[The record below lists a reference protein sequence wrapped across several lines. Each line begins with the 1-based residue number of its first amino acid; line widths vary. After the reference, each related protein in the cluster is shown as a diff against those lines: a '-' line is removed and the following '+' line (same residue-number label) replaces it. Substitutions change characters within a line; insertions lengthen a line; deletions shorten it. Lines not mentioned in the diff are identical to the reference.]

1 MPGKSLI
8 ANACLSFALLMTLQG
23 CATQSV
29 SDQND
34 ADPQPGEVVTSPGG
48 VRLQPVSLYGMPEI
62 SLGAFYAPDK
72 KYSLVVCDRLR
83 RAVDSAK
90 PLILYL
96 DGQHEAVKLTAEHI
110 ESGALCHDF
119 SASVALLERIS
130 SADVAMLRLYLNDD
144 AIEQRISGTVSD
156 YLSRPKMLGPQN
168 GIRRFMDALNQQ
180 DFQGA
185 LVNE

>member
-1 MPGKSLI
+1 MPGKPLI
-8 ANACLSFALLMTLQG
+8 ANACLSFAFLMMLQG

-29 SDQND
+29 SDQSD
-34 ADPQPGEVVTSPGG
+34 AAPQPGEVVSSPDG

-62 SLGAFYAPDK
+62 SLGAVYVPDK

-83 RAVDSAK
+83 RSVDGAK

-96 DGQHEAVKLTAEHI
+96 DGQHEALKLSGEHAEA
-110 ESGALCHDF
+110 GALCHDF
-119 SASVALLERIS
+119 TASVALLERLS
-130 SADVAMLRLYLNDD
+130 AADVAMLRLYLSDD

-156 YLSRPKMLGPQN
+156 YLSRPKMLGPQY
-168 GIRRFMDALNQQ
+168 GIRRFMDTLNQQ